1 MEQFL
6 DFLKDNLPW
15 VGLAVFSGGMLLWQ
29 IWTARSGG
37 TGVTPMQ
44 ATLMINRED
53 AVLVDV
59 REAAEFGGGHIPN
72 SRHIPLSQ
80 FDKRLPELE
89 KFRERAIIV
98 NCASGNRSGSACSAL
113 RKAGFA
119 KVFNLSGGISA
130 WDQAGLPITKK

>member
-1 MEQFL
+1 M
-6 DFLKDNLPW
+6 DFIKDNLPW
-15 VGLAVFSGGMLLWQ
+15 VGLAVFSGGMLIWQ
-29 IWTARSGG
+29 TWQAFNGG
-37 TGVTPMQ
+37 AGVSPMQ

-53 AVLVDV
+53 AVMVDV
-59 REAAEFGGGHIPN
+59 REAAEYGGGHIPN

-80 FDKRLPELE
+80 LDKRLPELE
-89 KFRERAIIV
+89 KFKARAIIV
-98 NCASGNRSGSACSAL
+98 NCASGNRSASACGAL

>member
-1 MEQFL
+1 LEAFI
-6 DFLKDNLPW
+6 KDNLPW

-29 IWTARSGG
+29 TWQARGAG
-37 TGVTPMQ
+37 AGVSPMQ

-53 AVLVDV
+53 AVVVDV
-59 REAAEFGGGHIPN
+59 REAAEYGGGHIPN

-89 KFRERAIIV
+89 KFKARAIIV
-98 NCASGNRSGSACSAL
+98 NCASGNRSSSACGVL
-113 RKAGFA
+113 RRAGFD

>member
-1 MEQFL
+1 M

-15 VGLAVFSGGMLLWQ
+15 VSLAVFSGGMLLWQ
-29 IWTARSGG
+29 TWTARSGG
-37 TGVTPMQ
+37 TGVSPMQ

-59 REAAEFGGGHIPN
+59 REAAEFGNGHIPN

-80 FDKRLPELE
+80 FNKRLTELE
-89 KFRERAIIV
+89 KFKERAIIV
-98 NCASGNRSGSACSAL
+98 NCASGNRAGSACSAL

-130 WDQAGLPITKK
+130 RGQAGLPLTKK

>member
-1 MEQFL
+1 MEAFI
-6 DFLKDNLPW
+6 KDNLPW

-29 IWTARSGG
+29 TWQAFKGG
-37 TGVTPMQ
+37 AGVSPMQ

-53 AVLVDV
+53 AVMVDV
-59 REAAEFGGGHIPN
+59 REAAEYGGGHIPN
-72 SRHIPLSQ
+72 SRHIPFSQ

-89 KFRERAIIV
+89 KFKARTIIV
-98 NCASGNRSGSACSAL
+98 NCASGHRSASACGTL

>member
-1 MEQFL
+1 MEPYL
-6 DFLKDNLPW
+6 SFLKDNLSW
-15 VGLAVFSGGMLLWQ
+15 AGLAVFSGGMLLWQ
-29 IWTARSGG
+29 TWMARSGG
-37 TGVTPMQ
+37 AGVSPMQ
-44 ATLMINRED
+44 ATLLINRED

-80 FDKRLPELE
+80 FGKRLPELE
-89 KFRERAIIV
+89 KFKERAIIV
-98 NCASGNRSGSACSAL
+98 NCASGHRSGSACSAL

>member
-1 MEQFL
+1 M
-6 DFLKDNLPW
+6 DFIKDNLPW

-29 IWTARSGG
+29 TWTAFSGG
-37 TGVTPMQ
+37 AGVSPMQ

-53 AVLVDV
+53 AVVVDV
-59 REAAEFGGGHIPN
+59 REAAEFVGGHIPN

-80 FDKRLPELE
+80 LGKRLSELE
-89 KFRERAIIV
+89 KYKERAIIV
-98 NCASGNRSGSACSAL
+98 NCASGNRSASACGAL

-130 WDQAGLPITKK
+130 WDQAGLPITRK

>member
-1 MEQFL
+1 MEAFI
-6 DFLKDNLPW
+6 KDNLPW

-29 IWTARSGG
+29 TWQARGAG
-37 TGVTPMQ
+37 AGVSPLQ

-53 AVLVDV
+53 AVMVDV
-59 REAAEFGGGHIPN
+59 REAAEYGGGHIPN
-72 SRHIPLSQ
+72 SRHIPFSQ

-89 KFRERAIIV
+89 KFKARAIIV
-98 NCASGNRSGSACSAL
+98 NCASGHRSASACGTL